1 VYRRPLYKEWMFLE
15 LMPGVEFDREDDWE
29 QNVSFRVGF
38 DALFW
43 DIGH

>member
-1 VYRRPLYKEWMFLE
+1 
-15 LMPGVEFDREDDWE
+15 MPGVEFDREDDWE